1 MCTLEQRSNIF
12 VLTLTG
18 NDDEHRLSPTL
29 IAAILSALRQIK
41 SVATSGSVLI
51 TNSQGRFFSNG
62 LDLPWALAAG
72 CRLKALAR
80 LTQMVESLRH
90 VVAELVS
97 LPIPTIAVVQG
108 HAAAAGFVLALS
120 HDYMLMREDRGV
132 LYMSEI
138 DLGGCL
144 PDYFT
149 VLFRAKIG
157 SGLARRD
164 VVLGGRKVRGRE
176 AVEMGIVDGVWGCE
190 QSLREAS
197 MELAERLGSRK
208 WDGKAYEKM
217 RKGLYPKL
225 CIVVGAV
232 EDRILPAKL

>member
-1 MCTLEQRSNIF
+1 MCTLEQRSNLFI
-12 VLTLTG
+12 LTLTG
-18 NDDEHRLSPTL
+18 NNQHRLSPTL
-29 IAAILSALRQIK
+29 IAAILSALRQVK

-51 TNSQGRFFSNG
+51 TNSKGKFFSNG
-62 LDLPWALAAG
+62 LDR
-72 CRLKALAR
+72 CRVKALSR
-80 LTQMVESLRH
+80 LSQMVESLRH

-97 LPIPTIAVVQG
+97 FPIPTISVVQG

-176 AVEMGIVDGVWGCE
+176 AVEMGIVDGVWGGE
-190 QSLREAS
+190 ERLGEAAV
-197 MELAERLGSRK
+197 ELAERLGARK
-208 WDGKAYEKM
+208 WDGEVYQKM
-217 RKGLYPKL
+217 REGLYPEL
-225 CIVVGAV
+225 CVVLGAV
-232 EDRILPAKL
+232 TGRIQAKL

>member
-1 MCTLEQRSNIF
+1 MCTLEQRSNLFI
-12 VLTLTG
+12 LTLTG
-18 NDDEHRLSPTL
+18 NNDQHRLSPTL
-29 IAAILSALRQIK
+29 IAAILSALCRVK

-51 TNSQGRFFSNG
+51 TNSQGKFFSNG

-72 CRLKALAR
+72 CRVKALSR
-80 LTQMVESLRH
+80 LSQMVESLRL

-97 LPIPTIAVVQG
+97 FPIPTISVVQG

-164 VVLGGRKVRGRE
+164 ILLRGQKVKGRE

-190 QSLREAS
+190 QSLRVAA
-197 MELAERLGSRK
+197 MELAERLGARK
-208 WDGKAYEKM
+208 WDGEVYQKM
-217 RKGLYPKL
+217 RKGLYPEL
-225 CIVVGAV
+225 CVVVGAV
-232 EDRILPAKL
+232 TDGIQAKL